1 MSRPPFASLD
11 FAHAPA
17 LVIWEATRA
26 CDLACK
32 HCRAEAIPTPLPGE
46 LNDAEALAMLDE
58 VRREFGPVVFV
69 ITGGDP
75 LKRPGLERLISHGA
89 TLGLTMAMTPS
100 ATPLL
105 TVAALARLRA
115 AGLTRLALSLD
126 GADAVTHDTFRGVP
140 GTFDRTIDLLR
151 RAPDLGL
158 ETQVNT
164 TVTRPI
170 LGQVGAIHEACAL
183 LGVAQWSLF
192 MVVPTGRADAAL
204 VPTTGEHERLY
215 RQVAGWALD
224 PATPFR
230 IKTTAGQPYY
240 RVLEQERL
248 RRDLPPPRFAGS
260 GVNDGNGFVFVS
272 CTGEVCPSGFLAT
285 PCGDVRR
292 EGLARTY
299 REHPLFRALRE
310 PDAFSGKCSAC
321 PHNRR
326 CGGSRSRAAAMTGD
340 ALGSDPT
347 CAFIPPGWKGQPVA
361 EPVAAAI

>member
-1 MSRPPFASLD
+1 MTRPNCFAAMD

-26 CDLACK
+26 CDLACR
-32 HCRAEAIPTPLPGE
+32 HCRAEAIAQPLPGE
-46 LNDAEALAMLDE
+46 LDDAAVLAMLDE
-58 VRREFGPVVFV
+58 IRREFGPVVFV

-75 LKRPGLERLISHGA
+75 LKRPGLERLIIHGA

-105 TVAALARLRA
+105 TVPALARLRA

-126 GADAVTHDTFRGVP
+126 GADAATHDTFRGVP
-140 GTFDRTIDLLR
+140 GTFARTIELLQA
-151 RAPDLGL
+151 APGLGL
-158 ETQVNT
+158 ETQINT

-170 LGQVGAIHEACAL
+170 LGQIPTIRDACGL

-192 MVVPTGRADAAL
+192 MVVPTGRADAGL
-204 VPTTGEHERLY
+204 VPTPGEHERLY

-224 PATPFR
+224 PATAFR

-248 RRDLPPPRFAGS
+248 RRGLPPPRFAGS

-272 CTGEVCPSGFLAT
+272 CTGEICPSGFLAT

-292 EGLARTY
+292 DGLARTY
-299 REHPLFRALRE
+299 REHPLFRSLRDPE
-310 PDAFSGKCSAC
+310 AFSGKCAVC

-340 ALGSDPT
+340 PLGSDPT
-347 CAFIPPGWKGQPVA
+347 CPYIPPEWQARMRETAVA
-361 EPVAAAI
+361 TA